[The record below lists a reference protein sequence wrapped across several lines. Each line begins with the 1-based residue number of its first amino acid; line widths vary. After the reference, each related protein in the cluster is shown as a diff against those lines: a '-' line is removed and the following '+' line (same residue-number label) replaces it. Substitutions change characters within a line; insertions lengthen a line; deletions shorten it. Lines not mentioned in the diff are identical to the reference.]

1 MYTIETIEN
10 KNTLLNQIIITNKT
24 LNFNCSIYPNLGA
37 SLQQL
42 KIGSLNL
49 IDGISCNENG
59 LTTYK
64 NAFKSS
70 FLFPYPNRIENG
82 SYSFNG
88 TGYKLFCNETA
99 LNNALHG
106 HIHNKPFRIT
116 SKTFNE
122 KEAKLTLSYSD
133 NGITAGFPFPFNIDI
148 TYAISATNIHITFN
162 VLNSG
167 TKAFPFGIG
176 WHPYFNVEDLSNSIL
191 NFEGISQYELN
202 SNMIPKKEQ
211 NIKHSLPLKIENT
224 QLDDCYVLR
233 NNRTTFNS
241 KKYHLKID
249 FSASKKNNFLQIYTP
264 PNRKSIAIE
273 PMTCA
278 PNAFNN
284 MDGLLTLNPSKSYQW
299 EINLQY
305 NNKQ

>member
-1 MYTIETIEN
+1 
-10 KNTLLNQIIITNKT
+10 
-24 LNFNCSIYPNLGA
+24 
-37 SLQQL
+37 
-42 KIGSLNL
+42 
-49 IDGISCNENG
+49 
-59 LTTYK
+59 
-64 NAFKSS
+64 
-70 FLFPYPNRIENG
+70 
-82 SYSFNG
+82 
-88 TGYKLFCNETA
+88 
-99 LNNALHG
+99 
-106 HIHNKPFRIT
+106 IHNKPFRIT

-133 NGITAGFPFPFNIDI
+133 NGITSGFPFPFNIDI
-148 TYAISATNIHITFN
+148 TYAISATNIYITFN

-211 NIKHSLPLKIENT
+211 NIKHPLPLKIENT

-249 FSASKKNNFLQIYTP
+249 FSGSEKNNFLQIYTP

-284 MDGLLTLNPSKSYQW
+284 MDGLLTLN
-299 EINLQY
+299 
-305 NNKQ
+305 